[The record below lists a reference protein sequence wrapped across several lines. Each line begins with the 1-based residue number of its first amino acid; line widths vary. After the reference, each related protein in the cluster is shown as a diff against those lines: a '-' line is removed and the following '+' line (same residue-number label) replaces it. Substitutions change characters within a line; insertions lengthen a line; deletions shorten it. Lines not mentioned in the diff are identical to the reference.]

1 MEDLVKNC
9 KKSTKSSVIFWYL
22 GFFFVT
28 LRHRIKQQ
36 IMKTI
41 KNNNSKGV
49 NPLDIDTWRK
59 NCRVKLTSI
68 GGIITMLVEGRGR
81 KEDVGNI
88 PGELNFNPYVTDP
101 STGEKKYYQRPYC
114 WTLEDEQM
122 FIESIYNELDCGKI
136 VLRTNVISDVLDAFT
151 NGDKE
156 VCYYDVVDG
165 KQRLHTL
172 YRFINDEFPDSH
184 GNYYSD
190 FSDVAKRMFKSRSC
204 ITLMEMDEGC
214 TDEDVLKVFLNVN
227 FSGKPMSKEHIKF
240 VQGIYNNFNNK

>member
-1 MEDLVKNC
+1 
-9 KKSTKSSVIFWYL
+9 
-22 GFFFVT
+22 
-28 LRHRIKQQ
+28 
-36 IMKTI
+36 MKTTRND
-41 KNNNSKGV
+41 KAKGV

-59 NCRVKLTSI
+59 NCRVKLTS
-68 GGIITMLVEGRGR
+68 
-81 KEDVGNI
+81 VGSLIMMMTESRSVTKDNMDKI
-88 PGELNFNPYVTDP
+88 PGELNFNPYVIEP
-101 STGEKKYYQRPYC
+101 STGEKRYYQRPYC
-114 WTLEDEQM
+114 WSLEDEQL

-136 VLRTNVISDVLDAFT
+136 VLRTNVISDVLDAFIK
-151 NGDKE
+151 GDKE

-172 YRFINDEFPDSH
+172 YRFVNDEFPDSH

-190 FSDVAKRMFKSRSC
+190 FSDVAKRLFKSRSC

-214 TDEDVLKVFLNVN
+214 TDADVLKVFLNVN

>member
-1 MEDLVKNC
+1 
-9 KKSTKSSVIFWYL
+9 
-22 GFFFVT
+22 
-28 LRHRIKQQ
+28 
-36 IMKTI
+36 MKTTR
-41 KNNNSKGV
+41 NNNPKGV

-59 NCRVKLTSI
+59 NCRVKLTS
-68 GGIITMLVEGRGR
+68 
-81 KEDVGNI
+81 VGSLIMMMTESRCRSKDNMDKI
-88 PGELNFNPYVTDP
+88 PGELNFNPYVIEP
-101 STGEKKYYQRPYC
+101 STGEKRYYQRPYC
-114 WTLEDEQM
+114 WSLEDEQL

-136 VLRTNVISDVLDAFT
+136 VLRTNVISDVLDAFIK
-151 NGDKE
+151 GDKE

-190 FSDVAKRMFKSRSC
+190 FSDVAKRLFKSRSC

-214 TDEDVLKVFLNVN
+214 TDADVLKVFLNVN

-240 VQGIYNNFNNK
+240 VQDIYNNFNNK

>member
-1 MEDLVKNC
+1 
-9 KKSTKSSVIFWYL
+9 
-22 GFFFVT
+22 
-28 LRHRIKQQ
+28 
-36 IMKTI
+36 MKTR
-41 KNNNSKGV
+41 NNKAKDV

-59 NCRVKLTSI
+59 NCQVKLTSV
-68 GGIITMLVEGRGR
+68 GGLIMMMTESRGR
-81 KEDVGNI
+81 SKDNMDKI
-88 PGELNFNPYVTDP
+88 PGELNFNPYVIEP
-101 STGEKKYYQRPYC
+101 STGEKRYYQRPYC
-114 WTLEDEQM
+114 WSLEDEQL

-136 VLRTNVISDVLDAFT
+136 VLRTNVISDVLDAFIK
-151 NGDKE
+151 GDKE

-190 FSDVAKRMFKSRSC
+190 FSDVAKRLFKSRSC

-214 TDEDVLKVFLNVN
+214 TDADVLKVFLNVN

-240 VQGIYNNFNNK
+240 VQCIYNNFNNK

>member
-1 MEDLVKNC
+1 
-9 KKSTKSSVIFWYL
+9 
-22 GFFFVT
+22 
-28 LRHRIKQQ
+28 
-36 IMKTI
+36 MKTR
-41 KNNNSKGV
+41 NNKAKDV

-59 NCRVKLTSI
+59 NCRVKLTSV
-68 GGIITMLVEGRGR
+68 GGLITMMTESRGR
-81 KEDVGNI
+81 SKDNMDKI
-88 PGELNFNPYVTDP
+88 PGELNFNPYVIEP
-101 STGEKKYYQRPYC
+101 LTGEKRYYQRPYC
-114 WTLEDEQM
+114 WSLEDEQL

-136 VLRTNVISDVLDAFT
+136 VLRTNVISDVLNAFVKG
-151 NGDKE
+151 NKE

-190 FSDVAKRMFKSRSC
+190 FSDVAKRLFKSRSC

-214 TDEDVLKVFLNVN
+214 TDADVLKVFLNVN

>member
-1 MEDLVKNC
+1 ME
-9 KKSTKSSVIFWYL
+9 
-22 GFFFVT
+22 
-28 LRHRIKQQ
+28 
-36 IMKTI
+36 TI

-49 NPLDIDTWRK
+49 NPLDIETWTK
-59 NCRVKLTSI
+59 NCRVKLTSV
-68 GGIITMLVEGRGR
+68 GGFILMLTEGRS
-81 KEDVGNI
+81 GNMGKNKGKV
-88 PGELNFNPYVTDP
+88 PGELNFNPYVIIP

-114 WTLEDEQM
+114 WTLEDEQL

-136 VLRTNVISDVLDAFT
+136 VLRTNNISEVIGAFM

-172 YRFINDEFPDSH
+172 DRFINDEFPDSH

-190 FSDVAKRMFKSRSC
+190 FSDTAKRMFKSRSC
-204 ITLMEMDEGC
+204 ITLLEMSDES

-240 VQGIYNNFNNK
+240 VQDIYNKFEK

>member
-1 MEDLVKNC
+1 
-9 KKSTKSSVIFWYL
+9 
-22 GFFFVT
+22 
-28 LRHRIKQQ
+28 
-36 IMKTI
+36 MKTR
-41 KNNNSKGV
+41 NNKAKDV
-49 NPLDIDTWRK
+49 NPLHIDTWRK
-59 NCRVKLTSI
+59 NCRVKLTSV
-68 GGIITMLVEGRGR
+68 GGLITMMTESRGR
-81 KEDVGNI
+81 SKDNMDKI
-88 PGELNFNPYVTDP
+88 PGELNFNPYVIEP
-101 STGEKKYYQRPYC
+101 STGEKRYYQRPYC
-114 WTLEDEQM
+114 WSLEDEQL

-136 VLRTNVISDVLDAFT
+136 VLRTNVISDVLNAFVKG
-151 NGDKE
+151 NKE

-190 FSDVAKRMFKSRSC
+190 FSDVAKRLFKIRSC

-214 TDEDVLKVFLNVN
+214 TDVDVLKVFLNVN

>member
-1 MEDLVKNC
+1 MRTTRNDKA
-9 KKSTKSSVIFWYL
+9 
-22 GFFFVT
+22 
-28 LRHRIKQQ
+28 
-36 IMKTI
+36 
-41 KNNNSKGV
+41 KGV

-59 NCRVKLTSI
+59 NCRVKLTS
-68 GGIITMLVEGRGR
+68 
-81 KEDVGNI
+81 VGSLIMMMTESRSVTKDNMDKI
-88 PGELNFNPYVTDP
+88 PGELNFNPYVIEP
-101 STGEKKYYQRPYC
+101 STGEKRYYQRPYC
-114 WTLEDEQM
+114 WSLEDEQL

-136 VLRTNVISDVLDAFT
+136 VLRTNVISDVLDDFIK
-151 NGDKE
+151 GDKE

-190 FSDVAKRMFKSRSC
+190 FSDVAKRLFKSRSC

-214 TDEDVLKVFLNVN
+214 TDADVLKVFLNVN

-240 VQGIYNNFNNK
+240 VQDIYNNFNNK

>member
-1 MEDLVKNC
+1 
-9 KKSTKSSVIFWYL
+9 
-22 GFFFVT
+22 
-28 LRHRIKQQ
+28 
-36 IMKTI
+36 MKTR
-41 KNNNSKGV
+41 NNKAKDV

-59 NCRVKLTSI
+59 NCRVKLTSV
-68 GGIITMLVEGRGR
+68 GGLIMMMTESRGR
-81 KEDVGNI
+81 SKDNMDKI
-88 PGELNFNPYVTDP
+88 PGELNFNPYVIEP
-101 STGEKKYYQRPYC
+101 STGEKRYFQRPYC
-114 WTLEDEQM
+114 WSLEDEQL

-136 VLRTNVISDVLDAFT
+136 VLRTNVISDVLDAFVK
-151 NGDKE
+151 GDKE

-190 FSDVAKRMFKSRSC
+190 FSDVAKRLFKSRSC

-214 TDEDVLKVFLNVN
+214 TDADVLKVFLNVN

-240 VQGIYNNFNNK
+240 VQDIYNNFNNK

>member
-1 MEDLVKNC
+1 
-9 KKSTKSSVIFWYL
+9 
-22 GFFFVT
+22 
-28 LRHRIKQQ
+28 
-36 IMKTI
+36 MKTTR
-41 KNNNSKGV
+41 NNNPKGV

-59 NCRVKLTSI
+59 NCRVKLIS
-68 GGIITMLVEGRGR
+68 
-81 KEDVGNI
+81 VGSLIMMMTESRCRSKDNMDKI
-88 PGELNFNPYVTDP
+88 PGELNFNPYVIEP
-101 STGEKKYYQRPYC
+101 STGEKRYYQRPYC
-114 WTLEDEQM
+114 WSLEDEQL

-136 VLRTNVISDVLDAFT
+136 VLRTNVISDVLDAFIK
-151 NGDKE
+151 GDKE

-190 FSDVAKRMFKSRSC
+190 FSDVAKRLFKSRSC

-214 TDEDVLKVFLNVN
+214 TDADVLKVFLNVN

-240 VQGIYNNFNNK
+240 VQDIYNNFNNK

>member
-1 MEDLVKNC
+1 
-9 KKSTKSSVIFWYL
+9 
-22 GFFFVT
+22 
-28 LRHRIKQQ
+28 
-36 IMKTI
+36 
-41 KNNNSKGV
+41 
-49 NPLDIDTWRK
+49 
-59 NCRVKLTSI
+59 
-68 GGIITMLVEGRGR
+68 MLVEGRGR

-156 VCYYDVVDG
+156 DCYYDVVDG

-227 FSGKPMSKEHIKF
+227 FSGKPMSMEHNKF
-240 VQGIYNNFNNK
+240 VQGIYNKFGK